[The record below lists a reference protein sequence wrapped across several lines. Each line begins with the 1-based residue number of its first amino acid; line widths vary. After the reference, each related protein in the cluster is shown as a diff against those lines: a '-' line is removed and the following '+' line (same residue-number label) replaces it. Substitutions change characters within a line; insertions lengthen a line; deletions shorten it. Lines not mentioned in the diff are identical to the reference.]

1 MTEHHD
7 PAPVEPAEPSSI
19 SIADG
24 VDRSLDPRF
33 VEVARLVNGVAAFVA
48 TFTILIAVVVITF
61 AAAPPRLVVLAMFAG
76 WLLLAAF
83 FGSMSWFWPP
93 LRYRRIF
100 YNVDRLGIRIRRGV
114 VWHSE
119 TSVPKSRVQHTDV
132 SRGPIERAFGLAT
145 LVIYTAGT
153 EHASVSLDGLT
164 AETAGRIRDHLIT
177 GGDDDAV

>member
-1 MTEHHD
+1 MTDYRD
-7 PAPVEPAEPSSI
+7 PAPVDPAGPS

-33 VEVARLVNGVAAFVA
+33 IDVARLVNGVATAVA
-48 TFTILIAVVVITF
+48 TFTILIVVVSITF
-61 AAAPPRLVVLAMFAG
+61 AADPPRLVVLLLFAG
-76 WLLLAAF
+76 WLLQTVL
-83 FGSMSWFWPP
+83 FGSLSWFWPR
-93 LRYRRIF
+93 LRYRRIS

-114 VWHSE
+114 LWRSE

-153 EHASVSLDGLT
+153 DHASVSLDGLT